1 MNVEEYLNVVG
12 NLNLA
17 VMDDPTALL
26 ALTVA
31 WLDPLSVI
39 EDLDDLA
46 ETDIADFYHS
56 GDDMG
61 AALRVSRDCF
71 PGIYAE
77 AISQVRDGV
86 GYQQASSFISSE
98 ITDLTGIPIEDYDEP
113 AAYAYGIPMPFYGAE
128 WDESDF
134 IESNPLLTQLA
145 LMLGA
150 TREQSY
156 SYEFIEF
163 SSETYKIAHIVYAS
177 LWEHYDNPI
186 HRSLMWAIGHAT
198 SQTGNSSVD
207 FSYSDGCEWQ
217 ALPWMPDEVDFASL
231 IIREAKTIMSESF
244 DGLLLIQ
251 NNPHIR
257 QTLIDKID
265 EATAIVDRLNR
276 KGKTPNDYISE
287 ENKNPFGLR
296 WDDLHTGIVGET
308 ATDPERVQLWVD
320 AA

>member
-39 EDLDDLA
+39 EDLDELG
-46 ETDIADFYHS
+46 ETELADFYYS
-56 GDDMG
+56 GDEMG

-77 AISQVRDGV
+77 AISQIRDGV
-86 GYQQASSFISSE
+86 GYQQASEFISSE
-98 ITDLTGIPIEDYDEP
+98 ITNQTGIPIDEYDEP
-113 AAYAYGIPMPFYGAE
+113 VAYAYGIPMPFYGAE
-128 WDESDF
+128 WGESDF
-134 IESNPLLTQLA
+134 IESNPLLTQLI
-145 LMLGA
+145 LHLGA
-150 TREQSY
+150 SREQVYLS
-156 SYEFIEF
+156 EIIEF
-163 SSETYKIAHIVYAS
+163 SEKTYKIAHIVYAS
-177 LWEHYDNPI
+177 LWEYYDNPV
-186 HRSLMWAIGHAT
+186 HRSIMWAIGHAT

-207 FSYSDGCEWQ
+207 FTHSEGYEWES
-217 ALPWMPDEVDFASL
+217 LPWMPDEVDFASS
-231 IIREAKTIMSESF
+231 IIREAEQIMTESY
-244 DGLLLIQ
+244 DGLLLIE

-265 EATAIVDRLNR
+265 EAKAIVDRLQK

-296 WDDLHTGIVGET
+296 WDNLHTSTLGDT
-308 ATDPERVQLWVD
+308 AIDTECVQLWVD

>member
-1 MNVEEYLNVVG
+1 MNVEEYLNIVG

-46 ETDIADFYHS
+46 DTNLADFYYS
-56 GDDMG
+56 QDDMG

-77 AISQVRDGV
+77 AISRIRDGIS
-86 GYQQASSFISSE
+86 YQSVSEFISSE
-98 ITDLTGIPIEDYDEP
+98 ITDLTGIPIDQYEEP
-113 AAYAYGIPMPFYGAE
+113 VAYAYGIPMPFYGAE

-145 LMLGA
+145 LLLGA
-150 TREQSY
+150 TREQAYLS
-156 SYEFIEF
+156 EVIDF
-163 SSETYKIAHIVYAS
+163 SSKTHQVAHIVYSS

-207 FSYSDGCEWQ
+207 FSYSEGIEWQ
-217 ALPWMPDEVDFASL
+217 SLQWMPDEVDFASV
-231 IIREAKTIMSESF
+231 IIREAEQIMTESF

-265 EATAIVDRLNR
+265 EATAIVDRLQKR
-276 KGKTPNDYISE
+276 GKTPNDYINE
-287 ENKNPFGLR
+287 QNKNPFGLR
-296 WDDLHTGIVGET
+296 WDDLHTSLVGDT
-308 ATDPERVQLWVD
+308 ATDPERIQLWVD

>member
-39 EDLDDLA
+39 EDLDDLGGTDLA
-46 ETDIADFYHS
+46 EFYYS

-71 PGIYAE
+71 SGIYAE
-77 AISQVRDGV
+77 AISKIRDGV
-86 GYQQASSFISSE
+86 GYQQTSEFISTE
-98 ITDLTGIPIEDYDEP
+98 IADQTGIPIDQYEEP

-128 WDESDF
+128 WMEGEF
-134 IESNPLLTQLA
+134 IENNPELTELA
-145 LMLGA
+145 VLLGA

-156 SYEFIEF
+156 SHEVIEF
-163 SSETYKIAHIVYAS
+163 SSKAYQIAHIVSAS
-177 LWEHYDNPI
+177 LWEHYDNSI
-186 HRSLMWAIGHAT
+186 HRSLMFAIAHCV
-198 SQTGNSSVD
+198 SLSGNSSVD
-207 FSYSDGCEWQ
+207 YSYEIAVEWQ
-217 ALPWMPDEVDFASL
+217 CLSWTPEEVDFASS
-231 IIREAKTIMSESF
+231 IIREAEQIMTESY
-244 DGLLLIQ
+244 DGLLLIE

-257 QTLIDKID
+257 QTLIDKIE
-265 EATAIVDRLNR
+265 EAKTIVDRLQK
-276 KGKTPNDYISE
+276 KGKTPNDYITE
-287 ENKNPFGLR
+287 ENQNPFGLR
-296 WDDLHTGIVGET
+296 WNNLYPSTLGDTSIDTEC
-308 ATDPERVQLWVD
+308 VQLWVD